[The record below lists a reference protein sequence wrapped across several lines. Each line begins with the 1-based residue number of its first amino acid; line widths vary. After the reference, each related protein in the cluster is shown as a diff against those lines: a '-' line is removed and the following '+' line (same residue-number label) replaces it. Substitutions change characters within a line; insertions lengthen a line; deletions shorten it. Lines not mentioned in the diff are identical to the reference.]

1 MTFYLSQKNHTAG
14 RIISNSYGQ
23 RKIFSVFSWNGSQ
36 RKKRFMNQQHPFLD
50 LEKQIQALQEEF
62 RSTVA
67 DLISE
72 NQELKY
78 WACYD
83 SSTGDMRSLEDL
95 RQIYED

>member
-1 MTFYLSQKNHTAG
+1 
-14 RIISNSYGQ
+14 
-23 RKIFSVFSWNGSQ
+23 
-36 RKKRFMNQQHPFLD
+36 MNQQHP
-50 LEKQIQALQEEF
+50 LEKQIQALQEFRSTVAEQMQAFQEEF

>member
-1 MTFYLSQKNHTAG
+1 
-14 RIISNSYGQ
+14 
-23 RKIFSVFSWNGSQ
+23 
-36 RKKRFMNQQHPFLD
+36 MNQQHPFLD
-50 LEKQIQALQEEF
+50 LEKQIQALQEQIQAL
-62 RSTVA
+62 RSNVA